1 MAEALGRAGQKAEGL
16 AAINCSSAAFSA
28 KRCAVRSNSTNN
40 SPWRFCKRAACQR
53 GDVITGLRLLRA
65 GFDEFGEPGSVVS
78 RLVAF

>member
-40 SPWRFCKRAACQR
+40 SPWRFCKRATCQR